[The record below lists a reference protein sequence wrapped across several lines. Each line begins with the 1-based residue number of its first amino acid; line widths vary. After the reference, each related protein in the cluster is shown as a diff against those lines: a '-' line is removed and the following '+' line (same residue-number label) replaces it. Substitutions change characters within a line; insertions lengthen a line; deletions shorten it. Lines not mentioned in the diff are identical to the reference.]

1 MTQAQICIV
10 QGLNQ
15 DHEGRLYEV
24 KETLV
29 FGRSRKCDIL
39 IDDGLVSRAHA
50 ELQVREGGELWL
62 KDLKSRNGTF
72 VNQLRIDEVQLK
84 PSDIF
89 KVGRS
94 EFVFVD
100 PSYIPS
106 THLELVDDSQRSFVE
121 PVIKKTLAMTPGH
134 ITDSFLVQPRR
145 AEQGAES
152 GSSSGDHGTRNAPQ
166 WFEVIFQ
173 INRELQTQ
181 SDPKEMSLAVS
192 DLLLNVLDGDRCM
205 IALFNEQ
212 EELELYSVRAADQKS
227 YPYSVKI
234 SQTIAQQVTEER
246 CALNINDLKQDKRFE
261 ESDSLLLSEIRSLLV
276 APIMIGNRVL
286 GLIEVSRSDAID
298 AFSEAGLDLLSVVGS
313 MIGAALNHA
322 EQIRVKQAYIE
333 ELEATHEQLRLAQ
346 QDLVRTQQLAVIGR
360 MASSI
365 NHEIG
370 NLLMP
375 LLEYHAMRSDSP
387 EELTED
393 DLELFSPEELSYSC
407 TQIKSLIED
416 IKYFSKGADR
426 LPEMSRCDLADQV
439 MKAVRFVKIDRETF
453 PQLGPHKVQLI
464 TEISA
469 HPKVIMDPLQVGRVI
484 INLLRNAAQA
494 MHGQE
499 EPAQIEIRVKHEELK
514 AIIEVSDNGPG
525 VPEDVKAKLFEPF
538 FTTKGEKGLGLG
550 LDISRRIIHNHSGEL
565 AFEPRPTR
573 GTTFRITL
581 PVNPTLHEL
590 PEPAR
595 DAETPE
601 ATKNPAEDEAQ
612 LETYEFDLQTLAQES
627 NPTPEPKAQVSGPS
641 ELSAPQKS
649 ADES

>member
-1 MTQAQICIV
+1 MTQHLPCVV

-15 DHEGRLYEV
+15 DHEGKLFEI
-24 KETLV
+24 KDILV
-29 FGRSRKCDIL
+29 LGRSRKCDIL

-50 ELQVREGGELWL
+50 ELHFRNGELWL
-62 KDLKSRNGTF
+62 KDLQSRNGTF
-72 VNQLRIDEVQLK
+72 VNQIRIDEVQLN

-94 EFVFVD
+94 EFLFVD
-100 PSYIPS
+100 PKLLPT
-106 THLELVDDSQRSFVE
+106 THLEVVDDSQRAFAE
-121 PVIKKTLAMTPGH
+121 PVIKKTLILTPKH

-145 AEQGAES
+145 ADTGTDS
-152 GSSSGDHGTRNAPQ
+152 GSSSGERGPRSSPQ

-181 SDPKEMSLAVS
+181 ADPKAMSIAVS

-205 IALFNEQ
+205 IALFNADEQ
-212 EELELYSVRAADQKS
+212 LELYSVRAADQKS

-322 EQIRVKQAYIE
+322 EQIDIKQQYIE
-333 ELEATHEQLRLAQ
+333 ELETTHKQLRLAQ
-346 QDLVRTQQLAVIGR
+346 QDLVRSQQLAVIGR

-375 LLEYHAMRSDSP
+375 LLEYHAMRSENSED
-387 EELTED
+387 LTED
-393 DLELFSPEELSYSC
+393 ELELFTPEELSYSC

-426 LPEMSRCDLADQV
+426 LPEMSRCDLSKQV
-439 MKAVRFVKIDRETF
+439 EKAVRFVKIDRETF
-453 PQLGPHKVQLI
+453 PQTGQHKITLI
-464 TEISA
+464 TEILA

-494 MHGQE
+494 MRGQE
-499 EPAQIEIRVKHEELK
+499 ETPIITIRVRLDAMK
-514 AIIEVSDNGPG
+514 ALIEVSDNGPG
-525 VPEDVKAKLFEPF
+525 VPEEVKNRLFEPF

-550 LDISRRIIHNHSGEL
+550 LDISRRIISNHNGEL
-565 AFEPRPTR
+565 SFEANEPR
-573 GTTFRITL
+573 GTIFKISL
-581 PVNPTLHEL
+581 PVNPTLHQMPDPKL
-590 PEPAR
+590 I
-595 DAETPE
+595 
-601 ATKNPAEDEAQ
+601 EDESQ
-612 LETYEFDLQTLAQES
+612 LETYEFDLNTLAPEVPNLTELAEIQRKAPIEES
-627 NPTPEPKAQVSGPS
+627 
-641 ELSAPQKS
+641 
-649 ADES
+649 

>member
-1 MTQAQICIV
+1 MTQHSPCVI

-15 DHEGRLYEV
+15 DHEGKLFEV
-24 KETLV
+24 KDMLV
-29 FGRSRKCDIL
+29 LGRSRKCDIL

-50 ELQVREGGELWL
+50 ELHAREGQLWL

-72 VNQLRIDEVQLK
+72 VNQVRVDEVQLN
-84 PSDIF
+84 PQDTF

-94 EFVFVD
+94 EFLYID
-100 PSYIPS
+100 PSSLPVN
-106 THLELVDDSQRSFVE
+106 HLEVVDDSQRAFAE
-121 PVIKKTLAMTPGH
+121 PVIKKTLALTPKH

-145 AEQGAES
+145 ADTGTGS
-152 GSSSGDHGTRNAPQ
+152 DTGSSSGERGPRNSPQ

-181 SDPKEMSLAVS
+181 ADPKEMSIAVS

-205 IALFNEQ
+205 IALFNADEK
-212 EELELYSVRAADQKS
+212 LELYSVRAADQKS

-322 EQIRVKQAYIE
+322 EQIQIKQQYIE
-333 ELEATHEQLRLAQ
+333 ELESTHEQLRLAQ
-346 QDLVRTQQLAVIGR
+346 QDLVRSQQLAVIGR

-375 LLEYHAMRSDSP
+375 LLEYHAMQSEGT
-387 EELTED
+387 EELSED
-393 DLELFSPEELSYSC
+393 ELELFTPEELSYSC

-426 LPEMSRCDLADQV
+426 LPEMSRCDLSDQV
-439 MKAVRFVKIDRETF
+439 EKAVRFVKIDRETF
-453 PQLGPHKVQLI
+453 PQHGMHKVTLT
-464 TEISA
+464 TEIKA

-494 MHGQE
+494 MRGQA
-499 EPAQIEIRVKHEELK
+499 EPPKITIRVTLDQLR
-514 AIIEVSDNGPG
+514 AVVEVSDNGPG
-525 VPEDVKAKLFEPF
+525 VPEEVKARLFEPF

-550 LDISRRIIHNHSGEL
+550 LDISRRIIANHSGDL
-565 AFEPRPTR
+565 SFEANEPR
-573 GTTFRITL
+573 GTTFRISL
-581 PVNPTLHEL
+581 PVNPTLHE
-590 PEPAR
+590 
-595 DAETPE
+595 TPSPKP
-601 ATKNPAEDEAQ
+601 TEDEAQ
-612 LETYEFDLQTLAQES
+612 LETYEFDLNTLAQ
-627 NPTPEPKAQVSGPS
+627 NQTPSSDSEGLNASDITPS
-641 ELSAPQKS
+641 SS
-649 ADES
+649 ADDDLEG